1 MQDYE
6 AEAIADRAA
15 KHVAQFPTMKAALG
29 CLDCEFIFRSGRE
42 CPFCGSEAVWNVA
55 AFLGGN

>member
-1 MQDYE
+1 MNDIE
-6 AEAIADRAA
+6 AEQITDRAI
-15 KHVAQFPTMKAALG
+15 KHVAQFPTTKAALA
-29 CLDCEFIFRSGRE
+29 CEDCSHIFRSGRE